1 MFQQPNSDSDILVG
15 QKEIMNFL
23 KLNKWPSVLR
33 LKKKGLP
40 IKKIESRWMS
50 RKSMILDWLA
60 KQILDDN
67 KGYEKDI

>member
-67 KGYEKDI
+67 

>member
-1 MFQQPNSDSDILVG
+1 MFQQSNSDSDILVG

-67 KGYEKDI
+67 KGHEKDI